1 MAKVKELICDH
12 VLPSCILIKIKKV
25 ELLSLNEMRKKSSV
39 RIKNEKKIILFTN
52 LKKIIQ
58 ISS

>member
-12 VLPSCILIKIKKV
+12 VLPSCILIQIKKV